1 MWLSPG
7 HYILATW
14 GYSVEVFLGSLSR
27 DGDFLKLWGG
37 QAISKIG
44 STITSVGIPLTASF
58 VLGASPLEMGILAAS
73 SGAGVLVFGLFAG
86 AWADR
91 LRRRPILIGA
101 DVARAA
107 LLGTIPLA
115 AALHRLNMPHLY
127 TVGTLAGILTV
138 IFDVSYQAYLPSLVN
153 VENIVE
159 ANSKLALTE
168 SIADIAGPGLTGI
181 LVQLITA
188 PVAILLDALSF
199 ICSAVSVWLIRKP
212 EPPPKPSLSP
222 HLGRE
227 IAEGLT
233 ASWSSPVL
241 RALLQRAA
249 TGPFFLGF
257 IGGLY
262 FLFARE
268 LHITVVLLGIIVSV
282 GGVSSLLGA
291 FLAHPLLRRW
301 GPGATLIGAA
311 WMTVVSMLMVPFAHG
326 SVALCSAFLIAS
338 QLGDMAWPVYS
349 INETSLR
356 QAITP
361 THLLG
366 RVSSASHLL
375 FHGGIT
381 LGALAGGA
389 IAQSIGIRQAMLI
402 GAFGYLLST
411 LWLTF
416 SPIRHVR
423 HLNEERAAGTAPSRP

>member
-1 MWLSPG
+1 
-7 HYILATW
+7 
-14 GYSVEVFLGSLSR
+14 
-27 DGDFLKLWGG
+27 
-37 QAISKIG
+37 
-44 STITSVGIPLTASF
+44 
-58 VLGASPLEMGILAAS
+58 
-73 SGAGVLVFGLFAG
+73 
-86 AWADR
+86 
-91 LRRRPILIGA
+91 
-101 DVARAA
+101 
-107 LLGTIPLA
+107 
-115 AALHRLNMPHLY
+115 
-127 TVGTLAGILTV
+127 
-138 IFDVSYQAYLPSLVN
+138 
-153 VENIVE
+153 
-159 ANSKLALTE
+159 
-168 SIADIAGPGLTGI
+168 
-181 LVQLITA
+181 
-188 PVAILLDALSF
+188 VAILLDALSF
-199 ICSAVSVWLIRKP
+199 ICSAISVWLIRKP
-212 EPPPKPSLSP
+212 EPLPKPNLSP
-222 HLGRE
+222 HIGRE

-268 LHITVVLLGIIVSV
+268 LHITAVWLGLIVSV

-291 FLAHPLLRRW
+291 LLAQPLLRCW
-301 GPGATLIGAA
+301 GPGRTLIGAA
-311 WMTVVSMLMVPFAHG
+311 WMTVVSMLLVPLAHG

-416 SPIRHVR
+416 SPIRQVR

>member
-1 MWLSPG
+1 
-7 HYILATW
+7 
-14 GYSVEVFLGSLSR
+14 
-27 DGDFLKLWGG
+27 
-37 QAISKIG
+37 
-44 STITSVGIPLTASF
+44 
-58 VLGASPLEMGILAAS
+58 MGILAAS

-91 LRRRPILIGA
+91 LRRRPILIAA
-101 DVARAA
+101 DLARAA

-168 SIADIAGPGLTGI
+168 SIADIAGPGLTGL

-188 PVAILLDALSF
+188 PVAILLDAVSF
-199 ICSAVSVWLIRKP
+199 LCSAISVWLIRKP
-212 EPPPKPSLSP
+212 EPLPKPSLSP
-222 HLGRE
+222 HIGRE

-233 ASWSSPVL
+233 ASWRSPVL

-291 FLAHPLLRRW
+291 LLAQPLLRRW
-301 GPGATLIGAA
+301 GPGRTLIGAA
-311 WMTVVSMLMVPFAHG
+311 WMTAVAMLMVPLAHG
-326 SVALCSAFLIAS
+326 SVALC
-338 QLGDMAWPVYS
+338 Q
-349 INETSLR
+349 
-356 QAITP
+356 
-361 THLLG
+361 
-366 RVSSASHLL
+366 RVSDRLATGRHGVARLQHQRDQPAPGHHPKSSVGPREFRRPPALPGRHHSGSARP
-375 FHGGIT
+375 
-381 LGALAGGA
+381 A
-389 IAQSIGIRQAMLI
+389 
-402 GAFGYLLST
+402 
-411 LWLTF
+411 
-416 SPIRHVR
+416 
-423 HLNEERAAGTAPSRP
+423 APSRKPSESARPC

>member
-1 MWLSPG
+1 ML
-7 HYILATW
+7 
-14 GYSVEVFLGSLSR
+14 LGSLSR
-27 DGDFLKLWGG
+27 DRDFLKLWGG

-58 VLGASPLEMGILAAS
+58 VLGASPLQMGILAAS

-91 LRRRPILIGA
+91 LRRRPILIAA
-101 DVARAA
+101 DLARAA

-115 AALHRLNMPHLY
+115 AALHRLNMAHLY

-138 IFDVSYQAYLPSLVN
+138 IFDVSYQAYLPSLVD
-153 VENIVE
+153 VDDIVE
-159 ANSKLALTE
+159 ANSKLALTQ
-168 SIADIAGPGLTGI
+168 SIADIAGPGLTGL
-181 LVQLITA
+181 LVQIITA
-188 PVAILLDALSF
+188 PVAILLDAISF
-199 ICSAVSVWLIRKP
+199 VCSAISVWLIRKP
-212 EPPPKPSLSP
+212 EPLPKPSPSP
-222 HLGRE
+222 HIGRE

-233 ASWSSPVL
+233 ASWRSPVL
-241 RALLQRAA
+241 RALLERAA
-249 TGPFFLGF
+249 SGPFFLGF

-291 FLAHPLLRRW
+291 LLAQPLLRRW
-301 GPGATLIGAA
+301 GPGRTLIGAA
-311 WMTVVSMLMVPFAHG
+311 WLTCLSMLMVPLAHG
-326 SVALCSAFLIAS
+326 TVALASAFLIAS
-338 QLGDMAWPVYS
+338 QLGDMAWPVYG

-361 THLLG
+361 SHLLG
-366 RVSSASHLL
+366 RVSSAAHLL

-389 IAQSIGIRQAMLI
+389 IAQVIAIRQAMLI
-402 GAFGYLLST
+402 GALGYMLST

-416 SPIRHVR
+416 SPIRRVR
-423 HLNEERAAGTAPSRP
+423 KLPATPI